1 MVVPSPPIFGKGWP
15 NHELGLVTREVAGNR
30 QLILPVWD
38 KVTKVG
44 VIGYSRSL
52 AGKVARST
60 ADVSIDELADE
71 IAGVVRPAKG
81 PRGVDAHLE
90 WRQVGGRNP
99 SGGVSAFGET
109 IDACALDRDPDISG
123 IRALNS
129 CRARHR
135 LPGLSVRMGSRSVT
149 G

>member
-1 MVVPSPPIFGKGWP
+1 VVVPSPPFFGKGWP

-44 VIGYSRSL
+44 VISC
-52 AGKVARST
+52 
-60 ADVSIDELADE
+60 DVGGD
-71 IAGVVRPAKG
+71 
-81 PRGVDAHLE
+81 GVD
-90 WRQVGGRNP
+90 RCPR
-99 SGGVSAFGET
+99 SGAIGAT